1 MRNKVGIIEIS
12 SYDYSVN
19 AIGLRTSVAT
29 SGTAFSGASGWSW
42 AYDSLGQVTL
52 AEHGTNSNFHRSYA
66 YDAIGNRQRAADGT
80 LDVNDTSAAVYTANA
95 LNQYSSINDPQSSI
109 INPVHDAD
117 GNMTSGPLPVDP
129 ASASSLTWDAENRLI
144 SATVDTTTVTY
155 TYDAQSRRIATKVG
169 SNTTLFVYDGWN
181 PIAEWSADLQSASLT
196 KTFTWGMDLSGS
208 SQGAGG
214 VGGLLAVAIHDQQS
228 SIYYPT
234 YDGNGNVSEYLDAT
248 GAIVAHYEYDPFGR
262 IVVES
267 GSQAADFAHRFSTKP
282 VDSVTGLLYYGYR
295 WYDPVTGRW
304 PSRDPIEEE
313 GGINLYGFVGND
325 GVKAYDYL
333 GKKRLVIY
341 GGGPQVDGRGFYFGF
356 GIMRKDA
363 CYEYRIGEITFDPHV
378 NTEPR
383 VTGAFGSNGVVL
395 DFDSRQVL
403 RSGRPTGRRRIFNPY
418 KFRII
423 IKTEKRKLNSSIWEH
438 HNVYSPRFLL
448 HNDPEE
454 KSFGCYN
461 AGTMLVTNIHNIS
474 SPNPSLPL
482 DTCYIPWP

>member
-313 GGINLYGFVGND
+313 GGINLYGFAWNNGIN
-325 GVKAYDYL
+325 AIDYL
-333 GKKRLVIY
+333 GLTTDGNIGGNEHRDVKDIQSEIDKLRKEQACECDRKKKIELQKRIERLQRAKREASRTQ
-341 GGGPQVDGRGFYFGF
+341 GKKGQHGSDKNRNKPKGWTPPGMRPPTSPTNPDLKMRPAGRAGWLVF
-356 GIMRKDA
+356 
-363 CYEYRIGEITFDPHV
+363 
-378 NTEPR
+378 
-383 VTGAFGSNGVVL
+383 L
-395 DFDSRQVL
+395 DFYLDMRRQPKRIEEERLEQNSKDSKLGQYC
-403 RSGRPTGRRRIFNPY
+403 PT
-418 KFRII
+418 
-423 IKTEKRKLNSSIWEH
+423 
-438 HNVYSPRFLL
+438 V
-448 HNDPEE
+448 
-454 KSFGCYN
+454 
-461 AGTMLVTNIHNIS
+461 
-474 SPNPSLPL
+474 
-482 DTCYIPWP
+482 